1 MNRQNLIELIVTGG
15 VAKSDQLQ
23 SKSVQELEKIL
34 DDSLIAG
41 IRAEAAQSPAIQQR
55 QRQVDEIQA
64 ERIWS
69 RFFFKHPEISDIAAN
84 RKMIF
89 DYALS
94 LSYDGV
100 VTFEHLDE
108 AARTLPGLDRQR
120 IKQPPTA
127 TNLEQDK
134 KTLRDFCKA
143 NRLEPSTAAL
153 NLLRQEYG
161 AGFNFAQV
169 GNALRS
175 GLIMLGPASDEI
187 LREAQEER
195 QDYLVNQASPQEL
208 RQAARTEAEQRRIE
222 FQRAEAER
230 QIAAREQMD
239 AAVGYPPLPEF
250 TGDGQK
256 LDAAWLNRISNTN
269 LQLFKNFMRKYGAAN
284 LTARLRGIR

>member
-1 MNRQNLIELIVTGG
+1 MNRQSLIELIVARG
-15 VAKSDQLQ
+15 VAKPEQLQ

-34 DDSLIAG
+34 DDSLIAE
-41 IRAEAAQSPAIQQR
+41 IRAEAAQAPAIQER

-69 RFFFKHPEISDIAAN
+69 RFFFKHPELSDIAAN

-94 LSYDGV
+94 LSDDGV

-108 AARTLPGLDRQR
+108 AGRTLPGLDRQK

-127 TNLEQDK
+127 TNLKQDEE
-134 KTLRDFCKA
+134 TLRDFCKA
-143 NRLEPSTAAL
+143 NQLEPSTAAL

-161 AGFNFAQV
+161 AGFNSAQV
-169 GNALRS
+169 ANALRS
-175 GLIMLGPASDEI
+175 GLIMLGSASDEI

-208 RQAARTEAEQRRIE
+208 RQAARTEAEQRRVQ
-222 FQRAEAER
+222 FQREEDQR

-239 AAVGYPPLPEF
+239 AAVGFPPLPEF
-250 TGDGQK
+250 TSDGQK

-269 LQLFKNFMRKYGAAN
+269 LQLFKNLMRKYGAAN